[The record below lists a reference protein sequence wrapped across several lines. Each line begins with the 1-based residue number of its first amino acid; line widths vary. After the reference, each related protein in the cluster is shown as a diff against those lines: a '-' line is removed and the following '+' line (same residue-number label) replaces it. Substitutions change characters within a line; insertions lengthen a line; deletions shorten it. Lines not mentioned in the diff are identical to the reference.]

1 MKKTFLMV
9 LSFFLLTSCGA
20 TTPVS
25 PSSLPAVPQG
35 APITFIKQSV
45 EGNTLT
51 VALILSHAE
60 KNVAALSGDIQFDN
74 NSLQFLHADKTELTK
89 DFLLTTDPQEGKIT
103 FALASGEGVS
113 LSPQQPIM
121 TVSFLILKKAP
132 TILSLTNTEVLDAQS
147 NSISVKPEALKVIY

>member
-1 MKKTFLMV
+1 MKKPFLMV

-51 VALILSHAE
+51 VALVLSDTE

-74 NSLQFLHADKTELTK
+74 NSLQFLHADTTDLSKG
-89 DFLLTTDPQEGKIT
+89 FLLTTDPKDGVVT
-103 FALASGEGVS
+103 YALASGKGISIVS
-113 LSPQQPIM
+113 QQPIM

-132 TILSLTNTEVLDAQS
+132 TILSLTKTEVLDAQS
-147 NSISVKPEALKVIY
+147 NSISVKPEALKVVY

>member
-1 MKKTFLMV
+1 MKKIFLMV
-9 LSFFLLTSCGA
+9 LPFLLITSCGTA
-20 TTPVS
+20 TPTS
-25 PSSLPAVPQG
+25 PSSFPVVKEG
-35 APITFIKQSV
+35 TSITLLQQSV

-51 VALILSHAE
+51 VALVLSHAE

-74 NSLQFLHADKTELTK
+74 NSLQFLHADKTEITK
-89 DFLLTTDPQEGKIT
+89 DFLLTTDPQEGKIS
-103 FALASGEGVS
+103 FALASGEGVF
-113 LSPQQPIM
+113 LSPQEPIM